1 MKQIS
6 DAVEEVFRIRCPI
19 SLQKQDP
26 LTTFAVFDFENEC
39 QYDEKNLELTAFCGK
54 CARKN
59 SASLFWNVNSPMTYN
74 QVNISILKMKL
85 F

>member
-1 MKQIS
+1 M
-6 DAVEEVFRIRCPI
+6 
-19 SLQKQDP
+19 QKLDP

-39 QYDEKNLELTAFCGK
+39 QYDEKELESNAFCGK

-74 QVNISILKMKL
+74 QVKIYKNLNSM